1 MSLNPQVYV
10 VGQGM
15 GFGAAAGM
23 VGGYGGYQ
31 FGPRLAVQAGLSYG
45 RGRIPEDTP
54 SGQFN
59 YYP

>member
-1 MSLNPQVYV
+1 
-10 VGQGM
+10 
-15 GFGAAAGM
+15 M

-31 FGPRLAVQAGLSYG
+31 FGPRLAVQAGLSCG
-45 RGRIPEDTP
+45 RGRIPEVTP